1 MPFNSFEFLFVFL
14 PLTLTAVY
22 SATLVANPRS
32 VVFILIIA
40 SFLFYAQSSMLY
52 LGLFLILMLFNYACA
67 RTIAAQGTEQRAKR
81 TLLVVGCA
89 TNVLVLVY
97 FKYRGFVAANLNEA
111 FGIGFKL
118 ESFLIPLGISFFI
131 FQKIAFLV
139 DAYEG
144 KIKKLDLPDYLL
156 FVSFFPQLIAGPIVH
171 YGDMQ
176 PQFDRAPWVNVKTAD
191 FVKGISFITIGLF
204 KKVALADNVA
214 QYADVVFNAAA
225 KGPVPTFADAWIG
238 TLAFALQIYFDFS
251 GYSDMAIGL
260 AALFGIQLPAN
271 FASPYKSLSVI
282 EFWRRWH
289 VTLSQFLRDYLY
301 VPLGGNR
308 KGEPR
313 RHLNIIITMSLGG
326 LWHGAAWTFVAW
338 GILHGAFLSL
348 NHVWRTLCA
357 RAPGLAR
364 LNESPAMVPVS
375 WALTFVA
382 VAFAWCLFRAPSFE
396 AAMKVAAA
404 MAYAGSDGS
413 SVFGWREYLLIA
425 TGLGWVGFL
434 PNSQEIVDHLLTQN
448 RLPLA
453 LVGAG
458 QSVLF
463 LSSLYFMMVH
473 QYEKFIY
480 FMF

>member
-1 MPFNSFEFLFVFL
+1 MPFNSFQFLFVFL
-14 PLTLTAVY
+14 PLTLIAVY
-22 SATLVANPRS
+22 TARLVANPRYI
-32 VVFILIIA
+32 VVILIIA
-40 SFLFYAQSSMLY
+40 SLIFYAQSSVLY
-52 LGLFLILMLFNYACA
+52 LGLFLALMLVNYACA
-67 RTIAAQGTEQRAKR
+67 RAIAAQGTERPAKR
-81 TLLVVGCA
+81 ALLILGCT

-111 FGIGFKL
+111 FGAGFKL
-118 ESFLIPLGISFFI
+118 ESFVIPLGISFFI
-131 FQKIAFLV
+131 FQKIAFLA

-144 KIKKLDLPDYLL
+144 KIKKFDLPDYLL

-176 PQFDRAPWVNVKTAD
+176 PQFDRTPWASIKAAD
-191 FVKGISFITIGLF
+191 FVKAISFITIGLF

-214 QYADVVFNAAA
+214 QYADIAFNAAA
-225 KGPVPTFADAWIG
+225 TGTVPTFADAWIG
-238 TLAFALQIYFDFS
+238 VLAFALQIYFDFS

-260 AALFGIQLPAN
+260 AALFGVRLPVN

-289 VTLSQFLRDYLY
+289 ITLSQFLRDYLY

-308 KGEPR
+308 KGER
-313 RHLNIIITMSLGG
+313 RRYFNIIITMSLGG

-338 GILHGAFLSL
+338 GILHGAFLIA
-348 NHVWRTLCA
+348 NHAWRTLCT
-357 RAPGLAR
+357 RAPKMAR
-364 LNESPAMVPVS
+364 LNASPAMVPIS

-396 AAMKVAAA
+396 AAMKIAGA
-404 MAYAGSDGS
+404 MAYAASDGTAA
-413 SVFGWREYLLIA
+413 FGWHETFFIA
-425 TGLGWVGFL
+425 AGLGWVMFL
-434 PNSQEIVDHLLTQN
+434 PNSQQFVDHLLIQDG
-448 RLPLA
+448 LPLA

-458 QSVLF
+458 QSLLF
-463 LSSLYFMMVH
+463 LSSLYFIMVH